1 MKMIPTTFK
10 VVGFIIRNERSFDF
24 TIILLDLYRIL
35 WYNNNREKKGENQM
49 KHGIYFDLDG
59 TVANLYGVEGWLA
72 DLEAENVRPYVVAKP
87 MVNLSLLA
95 RYIHKAQR
103 MGYTV
108 GVISWLSKC
117 GSPSYDEA
125 VTTAKREWLAKHLP
139 SVEWDEI
146 HIVKYGTPKSTCR
159 TYSGILFDDEQR
171 NLDEWGEGA
180 VIACDMLEV
189 LRNLSM

>member
-1 MKMIPTTFK
+1 MK
-10 VVGFIIRNERSFDF
+10 R
-24 TIILLDLYRIL
+24 
-35 WYNNNREKKGENQM
+35 
-49 KHGIYFDLDG
+49 GIYFDVDG
-59 TVANLYGVEGWLA
+59 TIANLYGVEGWLS
-72 DLEAENVRPYVVAKP
+72 DLEAENVRPYVEAKP

-108 GVISWLSKC
+108 GVISWLSKS
-117 GSPSYDEA
+117 GSPSYNET
-125 VTTAKREWLAKHLP
+125 VTNAKMKWLAKHLP

-159 TYSGILFDDEQR
+159 TYSGILFDDEQH

-189 LRNLSM
+189 LRNLSI

>member
-1 MKMIPTTFK
+1 MK
-10 VVGFIIRNERSFDF
+10 R
-24 TIILLDLYRIL
+24 
-35 WYNNNREKKGENQM
+35 
-49 KHGIYFDLDG
+49 GIYFDVDG
-59 TVANLYGVEGWLA
+59 TIANLYGVEGWLS
-72 DLEAENVRPYVVAKP
+72 DLEAENVRPYVEAKP

-108 GVISWLSKC
+108 GVISWLSKS
-117 GSPSYDEA
+117 GSPSYNEA

-146 HIVKYGTPKSTCR
+146 HIVEYGTPKSTCR

-189 LRNLSM
+189 LRNLSV